1 MGWEKNIIGKE
12 SNRDNESNKA
22 AVNNS
27 FPPYSLP
34 FTVSLL
40 ISGSLFFDIYSPAST
55 LIIPFIRKNVPFGYF
70 IIILME
76 FITALMVKWSS
87 APYSY
92 SILPGPW
99 NTAIPS
105 LEDLRGIYRG
115 LEEATPLLPISG
127 LTFNISFGSP
137 FSGPNSRAATLYTI
151 ELKAI
156 RNIPGYIVPL
166 ATLILYFFLRI
177 IKSQ

>member
-1 MGWEKNIIGKE
+1 LGWEKNIIGKE

-76 FITALMVKWSS
+76 FITALMVMPSFTLASVFEADTCKVTS
-87 APYSY
+87 P
-92 SILPGPW
+92 
-99 NTAIPS
+99 TIPEK
-105 LEDLRGIYRG
+105 LAG
-115 LEEATPLLPISG
+115 LGSG
-127 LTFNISFGSP
+127 
-137 FSGPNSRAATLYTI
+137 SGFT
-151 ELKAI
+151 
-156 RNIPGYIVPL
+156 
-166 ATLILYFFLRI
+166 
-177 IKSQ
+177 